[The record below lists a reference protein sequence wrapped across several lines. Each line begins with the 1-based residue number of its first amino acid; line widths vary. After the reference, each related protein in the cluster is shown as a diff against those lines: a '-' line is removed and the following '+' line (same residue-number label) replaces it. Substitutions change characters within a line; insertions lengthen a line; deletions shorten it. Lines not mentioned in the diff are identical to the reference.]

1 MRHYGLDVHQK
12 MTQVCCLDDETGE
25 VSRSRA
31 VPTAQLV
38 SYLGAFPGP
47 KRLILECG
55 GQSRFLAGRL
65 QSLAGAEVI
74 VVDAGKARRAL
85 AGLHPGKKTDKLD
98 ARGLARLSAQG
109 CCEAMAVW
117 LPDPATAD
125 LRALSRT
132 RQALVEQCT
141 ALQNQMRAF
150 LRAQG
155 LTCESTELLSQKA
168 QRQLDELAALLS
180 PIGQECL
187 ARLRQTLLSLK
198 RESQALEKQLVQWSA
213 RAAACQRLM
222 TIPGCGPLLATMIVA
237 EIGDPTRFAEAKQLR
252 SYAGLTPSV
261 YQSGERSYTGRLTKG
276 NTHLKYALVMLA
288 QHFTW
293 QSDFQES
300 RLKRSYYRCLN
311 RHGPQPAKV
320 ALARHLC
327 DILFALL
334 RDESAFQAELLAA

>member
-31 VPTAQLV
+31 VPTGELV
-38 SYLGAFPGP
+38 SHLASLAGP

-74 VVDAGKARRAL
+74 VVEACKARRAL
-85 AGLHPGKKTDKLD
+85 GGLHPGKKTDKLD
-98 ARGLARLSAQG
+98 ARGLARLSSQG

-125 LRALSRT
+125 LRALTRT

-141 ALQNQMRAF
+141 ALQNQVRAF

-155 LTCESTELLSQKA
+155 LACDSTELLSQKA
-168 QRQLDELAALLS
+168 QRQLGELAALLS

-187 ARLRQTLLSLK
+187 ARLRQTLVSLK
-198 RESQALEKQLVQWSA
+198 REIQALEKQLAQWSA
-213 RAAACQRLM
+213 QDASCQRLM

-237 EIGDPTRFAEAKQLR
+237 EIGDPARFAEVQHLR

-261 YQSGERSYTGRLTKG
+261 YQSGERSYTGRLCKG

-293 QSDFQES
+293 QSGFQDS
-300 RLKRSYYRCLN
+300 RWKRSYYRCLN

-327 DILFALL
+327 DLIFALL
-334 RDESAFQAELLAA
+334 RDESAFQAQLLAA